1 MRGPDNMIAI
11 RLEHCA
17 TFYELLDKR
26 KDIMGVTFNGN
37 VTINGN
43 VEMYDNGSMK
53 ITYGGVLNIPITEMR
68 GFIEENLKYSPNKED
83 YLTAGEDLENT
94 EDRTKIQ
101 KAIEKIKDMAIE
113 IGRNVLIQGLSQ
125 EVGKVIN
132 SL

>member
-1 MRGPDNMIAI
+1 MA
-11 RLEHCA
+11 
-17 TFYELLDKR
+17 
-26 KDIMGVTFNGN
+26 VTFNGN

-83 YLTAGEDLENT
+83 YLTAAEDLENT
-94 EDRTKIQ
+94 EDKTKIQ
-101 KAIEKIKDMAIE
+101 KAIEKIREMAIE